1 MKVDKVG
8 VMKPQSHV
16 KKAWKTPGY
25 MSRLHDPHYESLE
38 PQKPP
43 HCLKVLAMI
52 VEHSGGPIHT
62 YPWWA
67 IQIPFSQPMACRQWT
82 LNSSPNFVF
91 LHFGNDG
98 NLTFPPSYVDGIH
111 KIVYQKGTSGL
122 QLITLIESM

>member
-52 VEHSGGPIHT
+52 VEHSGGPHT
-62 YPWWA
+62 YLSMVGHPN
-67 IQIPFSQPMACRQWT
+67 PFFSTNGVPAMDFELLTQLCF
-82 LNSSPNFVF
+82 SP
-91 LHFGNDG
+91 LR
-98 NLTFPPSYVDGIH
+98 
-111 KIVYQKGTSGL
+111 
-122 QLITLIESM
+122 